1 MEFGQLSPHLEAL
14 MDSFERTAAGLS
26 AQQWQ
31 HRAAPE
37 KWSRAEIAGHLV
49 DSACN
54 NHQRF
59 VRALCEPSL
68 EWPGYD
74 QEAHVRVQKFASE
87 DPRLILGL
95 MLAFNRHIAWM
106 FAQFPAGKLQTPCTI
121 GGASTMTLENLA
133 LDYVA
138 HLEHHIRQVLHGIPA
153 AKDEAVPFSGM
164 PWPPA
169 DPTRAWPA

>member
-1 MEFGQLSPHLEAL
+1 
-14 MDSFERTAAGLS
+14 MDSIEGMLADLPAEEWQFRT
-26 AQQWQ
+26 
-31 HRAAPE
+31 APE

-74 QEAHVRVQKFASE
+74 QVAHVKAQNFASE
-87 DPRLILGL
+87 DPRLVLGML
-95 MLAFNRHIAWM
+95 LAFNRHIAWI
-106 FAQFPAGKLQTPCTI
+106 FAQFPADKLQTPCTI
-121 GGASTMTLENLA
+121 GGTTTMTLEDLA

-138 HLEHHIRQVLHGIPA
+138 HLEHHLRQISHGIPS
-153 AKDEAVPFSGM
+153 AKDRAVSFSGM

-169 DPTRAWPA
+169 DPGRTWPA